1 MFTCK
6 IGSKI
11 TLKEYNNFLI
21 RKESSGYKYQRKS
34 NGDVYVIDMSDPEI
48 SHVTY
53 LLQRYFELAN
63 GGVFSNPPI
72 EIHVHPDPTVTGGFI
87 AADVAVAPHLNHV
100 QRPIVPYPGPPPG
113 DKTVFFR
120 DLIC

>member
-1 MFTCK
+1 
-6 IGSKI
+6 
-11 TLKEYNNFLI
+11 
-21 RKESSGYKYQRKS
+21 
-34 NGDVYVIDMSDPEI
+34 MSDPEI

>member
-72 EIHVHPDPTVTGGFI
+72 EIH
-87 AADVAVAPHLNHV
+87 
-100 QRPIVPYPGPPPG
+100 G
-113 DKTVFFR
+113 DGCT
-120 DLIC
+120 